1 MSVYLRDTN
10 GLIALSWPTHEAHES
25 VQRWLAKH
33 SNKGWATC
41 SFTQAAF
48 VRIVSNP
55 VFSPDA
61 VTPDEAMTLLSAN
74 LQHPAHVF
82 WKGDIPFVDAVKAFR
97 RGIVGHR
104 QVTDAFLLGLAIHN
118 KGRLATLDRGVI
130 SLLTA
135 TGGNSAYVEVLSA
148 SSPQG

>member
-1 MSVYLRDTN
+1 MSVYLLDAN
-10 GLIALSWPTHEAHES
+10 VLIALSWPTHEAHES
-25 VQRWLAKH
+25 VQRWFAKH
-33 SNKGWATC
+33 SNRGWATC

-55 VFSPDA
+55 AFSPDA
-61 VTPDEAMTLLSAN
+61 VTPNEAMTLLSAN
-74 LQHPAHVF
+74 LQHPAHEF

-97 RGIVGHR
+97 QGIVGHR

-118 KGRLATLDRGVI
+118 KGRLATMDRGVI

-135 TGGNSAYVEVLSA
+135 TGGNSTYVEVLSA
-148 SSPQG
+148 